1 MAMDSKI
8 LLLIED
14 EVEVASLIEE
24 ALLGLCE
31 VQTVKSLEEAREQIS
46 SQVFDLILADRQ
58 LPDGDGIELLE
69 SMQETKNQN
78 VPFMFLTGMIDEDSK
93 IEGLVTNAVDYIEK
107 PFSPRELRVRIARTL
122 KLN

>member
-1 MAMDSKI
+1 MDTKT

-24 ALLGLCE
+24 SLQDLCN

-46 SQVFDLILADRQ
+46 LQTFDLILADRQ

-69 SMQETKNQN
+69 SMQETENQN
-78 VPFMFLTGMIDEDSK
+78 VPFIFLTGMIDDDSK